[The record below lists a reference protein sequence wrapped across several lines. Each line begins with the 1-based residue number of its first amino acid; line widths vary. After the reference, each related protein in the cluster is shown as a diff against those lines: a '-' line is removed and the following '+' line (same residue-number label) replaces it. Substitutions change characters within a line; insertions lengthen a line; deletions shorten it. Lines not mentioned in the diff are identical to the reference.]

1 MVVGSKVLRSHR
13 LTQTPLRL
21 QANEVLDQEIADIAF
36 SPDGKTYAMTDR
48 KTVTLWSV
56 DNLAPIALLKEK
68 VLLSYVDILIFSPD
82 GKYLAAGG
90 FSGILWIW
98 DVSKINEK

>member
-1 MVVGSKVLRSHR
+1 MTIWTL
-13 LTQTPLRL
+13 PEWDIF
-21 QANEVLDQEIADIAF
+21 NEVLDQEITDIAF
-36 SPDGKTYAMTDR
+36 SPDGKTYAVTDR
-48 KTVTLWSV
+48 KTVTLWSI
-56 DNLAPIALLKEK
+56 DNLEPIALLKEK